1 MRVLSYDELETR
13 KGIRLSRE
21 QIRRKRK
28 EGTFPEP
35 LAVGDNSVAWLE
47 SEIDA
52 WIESRPR
59 AVAATVG

>member
-1 MRVLSYDELETR
+1 MRVLSFDELGTR

-35 LAVGDNSVAWLE
+35 IAVGDNSVAWLE
-47 SEIDA
+47 NEIDE
-52 WIESRPR
+52 WIETRPR
-59 AVAATVG
+59 AAAVTAG

>member
-1 MRVLSYDELETR
+1 MRVLSFDELESR
-13 KGIRLSRE
+13 KGIKLSRE

-35 LAVGDNSVAWLE
+35 LAVGKNSVAWLE

-59 AVAATVG
+59 AVAATAG